1 MNVCNPVVVAIALLL
16 LPRSASALSTFELI
30 TKGRGFLDQTA
41 VEPVGGNTGKTLG
54 EQRRRALQATLSQW
68 EKQLDSTV
76 PIVVEVRFEDLG
88 CGQNGA
94 VLAQASPT
102 QMQPHADDASV
113 FLPAALADAMA
124 GRDLSPGEPDIQVE
138 VNSALDDGCLGPTS
152 AWYYGLDGEPGE
164 RTDLITTL
172 LHELGHGLGFASWV
186 DVATGESLL
195 PGGTDVFSAH
205 VYDDTLGKTWDK
217 LTPEERVQS
226 ATRTR
231 GLFWSGT
238 EASTAAQGYLA
249 RGVPSLRLQPALSG
263 FSGLVG
269 DAGGALN
276 PALHPV
282 SGPVV
287 AASPAHGCVPIRNEL
302 MGAVA
307 LLTRSPICTWPEA
320 ARNALAAGAQAALF
334 VTASETSPAGF
345 PLETTAAPLELPV
358 ATLDQHDGMLLTQ
371 ALRSRSVEAFL
382 AGQAEGLLG
391 ADAHGHPLL
400 FAPNPLQRGSSVSHF
415 DSSAR
420 PHLLMEPIAVAGAH
434 HDLDLTLPLLHDLG
448 WKTSCGNGK
457 VDIGE
462 TCDDG
467 GANADKAGAHC
478 RTNCQLPTCGDGV
491 VDQGETC
498 DDGENNADQLV
509 DHCRTD
515 CKPARCGDGVQD
527 AAEECDRGEANSN
540 IVPDACRSSCRRAR
554 CGDGVRDAAESCD
567 GTPDCTTLCAM
578 VPAPMPPTATA
589 AQTMPPRIAP
599 WEEEPSPAA
608 AEGSRKHT
616 GGCSVPATTAPMGNF
631 VWALSLLSAAAL
643 WGVHRRRTQ
652 LR

>member
-1 MNVCNPVVVAIALLL
+1 VKVCNLLIVAGTLLL
-16 LPRSASALSTFELI
+16 LPLKVSALARFELV
-30 TKGRGFLDQTA
+30 TRGRGFLDQTA
-41 VEPVGGNTGKTLG
+41 VDPVGGNTGRTLG
-54 EQRRRALQATLSQW
+54 EQRKHALQATLARW
-68 EKQLDSTV
+68 GKHLDSAV

-102 QMQPHADDASV
+102 QMQPNADDGRYLV
-113 FLPAALADAMA
+113 PAALADAIA

-164 RTDLITTL
+164 RTDLITTV

-186 DVATGESLL
+186 DVTTGESLL
-195 PGGTDVFSAH
+195 PDGVDVFTAH
-205 VYDDTLGKTWDK
+205 VYDNALGKTWDR

-231 GLFWSGT
+231 SLSWSGT
-238 EASTAAQGYLA
+238 EASAAAQGYLA
-249 RGVPSLRLQPALSG
+249 RGVPSLRLEPMLSG

-276 PALHPV
+276 PALHPA

-287 AASPAHGCVPIRNEL
+287 AASPTHGCVPIRNDL
-302 MGAVA
+302 TGAVA
-307 LLTRSPICTWPEA
+307 LLTRSPSCTWPEA

-334 VTASETSPAGF
+334 ITASETSPAGF
-345 PLETTAAPLELPV
+345 PLEIGTAPLELAV

-382 AGQAEGLLG
+382 AGHATGLLG
-391 ADAHGHPLL
+391 ADAHGRPLL

-420 PHLLMEPIAVAGAH
+420 PDLLMEPIAGSGAH
-434 HDLDLTLPLLHDLG
+434 HDLDLALPLLHDLG

-457 VDIGE
+457 VDPGE

-467 GANADKAGAHC
+467 GANADTPGAHC

-491 VDQGETC
+491 IDPGETC
-498 DDGENNADQLV
+498 DDGESNADQLV
-509 DHCRTD
+509 DHCRTN
-515 CKPARCGDGVQD
+515 CMPARCGDGVQD
-527 AAEECDRGEANSN
+527 AAEECDRGEANSD
-540 IVPDACRSSCRRAR
+540 VSPDACRSSCKRAR
-554 CGDGVRDAAESCD
+554 CGDGVRDGAESCD
-567 GTPDCTTLCAM
+567 GTPDCTTSCAIA
-578 VPAPMPPTATA
+578 PAPMAPTTTA
-589 AQTMPPRIAP
+589 AQTMPAGITP
-599 WEEEPSPAA
+599 WEEAPPSASVDA
-608 AEGSRKHT
+608 SRKHA
-616 GGCSVPATTAPMGNF
+616 GGCSVPATTAPLGKRF
-631 VWALSLLSAAAL
+631 SVLSLLSAAVL
-643 WGVHRRRTQ
+643 CGLRRRRTKV
-652 LR
+652 R